1 MTLYELCRHDVVDLS
16 TGANLGSVDDI
27 IFDSAAATVTHLVLY
42 GKPRLFGLLGRGEDL
57 QVPWQEIEKI
67 GRDVVR
73 VRSAPPSAETQ
84 KKTRRLFEM
93 L

>member
-1 MTLYELCRHDVVDLS
+1 MNFAAVTWWTFPR
-16 TGANLGSVDDI
+16 GRNLGSVDDI

-67 GRDVVR
+67 GRDVVL
-73 VRSAPPSAETQ
+73 VRSAPPSAEAP
-84 KKTRRLFEM
+84 KKDKAAV
-93 L
+93 

>member
-42 GKPRLFGLLGRGEDL
+42 GKPRLAGN
-57 QVPWQEIEKI
+57 
-67 GRDVVR
+67 
-73 VRSAPPSAETQ
+73 
-84 KKTRRLFEM
+84 
-93 L
+93 